1 MLVTASVVAVAGCGE
16 QTMSA
21 GEFVDKVKEQG
32 VQIRLGDELFTQDS
46 GKKLYGFALKPL
58 ADPSLST
65 DEDAA
70 HPSGT
75 LAVYDEAEA
84 AGQGFEQCQG
94 SGLVCYRA
102 DNIVVILEQN
112 GIEAQQLAVAIRRL
126 GD

>member
-1 MLVTASVVAVAGCGE
+1 MLVTASVVAMAGCGE

-21 GEFVDKVKEQG
+21 DEFVDKVKEQG
-32 VQIRLGDELFTQDS
+32 VQIRLGDELYTEDS

-70 HPSGT
+70 HPNGT
-75 LAVYDEAEA
+75 LAVYDETEA
-84 AGQGFEQCQG
+84 ADHGLELCQR
-94 SGLVCYRA
+94 SGLVCYQV
-102 DNIVVILEQN
+102 DNIVVFLEQN

-126 GD
+126 AD